1 MNAFVFSKLLYC
13 SSVWSNTS
21 NSNIEKLQKVQNFA
35 GRIVLGL
42 RKYDHISE
50 GLRSLNW
57 LPIKDRLKLNDAIM
71 VFKCINNLAP
81 DYLANEFELRSC
93 VHDRQTRSASTLDI
107 PFCCLSTGQRSFGY
121 RGAKLCNSLSSN
133 LKCLKCLK
141 KFTFQFT

>member
-107 PFCCLSTGQRSFGY
+107 PFCCLSTGQRSFAY

>member
-1 MNAFVFSKLLYC
+1 MRV
-13 SSVWSNTS
+13 SNYYDTPL
-21 NSNIEKLQKVQNFA
+21 I
-35 GRIVLGL
+35 IVSGL
-42 RKYDHISE
+42 EMSLIS
-50 GLRSLNW
+50 GDVRSLNW
-57 LPIKDRLKLNDAIM
+57 LPIKDRLKLNDATM

-107 PFCCLSTGQRSFGY
+107 PFCCLSTGQRYFAY

>member
-42 RKYDHISE
+42 SRYDHISE

-57 LPIKDRLKLNDAIM
+57 LPIKDRLKLNDATM

-81 DYLANEFELRSC
+81 DYPANEFELRPC

-107 PFCCLSTGQRSFGY
+107 PFCCLSTGQRSFAY

-133 LKCLKCLK
+133 LKCLKCPK

>member
-35 GRIVLGL
+35 GRIVLRL

-107 PFCCLSTGQRSFGY
+107 PFCCLSTGQRSFAY